1 MRTGHDMTA
10 VMTDI
15 SRILQQRKDI
25 RWLSFW
31 FLGMIVVWIWDAL
44 FLDPLS
50 YELVQAAIF
59 NTFFG
64 AGAAVAA
71 ALGLGWGG
79 ALLLYFLENGKKRFF
94 YLPILFMVNLIRSVP
109 QIIGLLIGYIIL
121 SFWMD
126 YGVLQSAAGQTLWM
140 ACVIGL
146 LCSLEIM
153 DLIAERIA
161 YYKKS
166 DYFHAM
172 QCCGMK
178 ESRIVNVE
186 ILWKSSSAHLVHKSV
201 SLFGD
206 SIFLQCS
213 IGFIISVGLSND
225 VSLTNFPV
233 TLGSLLAKLDSKQDI
248 LAVGSAL
255 LDPSYISH
263 LFFQHLQGVSVA
275 ALIVFTLLCIYH
287 IADGLIH
294 SYDL

>member
-1 MRTGHDMTA
+1 MTA

-146 LCSLEIM
+146 LCSL
-153 DLIAERIA
+153 
-161 YYKKS
+161 
-166 DYFHAM
+166 
-172 QCCGMK
+172 
-178 ESRIVNVE
+178 
-186 ILWKSSSAHLVHKSV
+186 
-201 SLFGD
+201 
-206 SIFLQCS
+206 
-213 IGFIISVGLSND
+213 
-225 VSLTNFPV
+225 
-233 TLGSLLAKLDSKQDI
+233 
-248 LAVGSAL
+248 
-255 LDPSYISH
+255 
-263 LFFQHLQGVSVA
+263 
-275 ALIVFTLLCIYH
+275 
-287 IADGLIH
+287 
-294 SYDL
+294 